1 MTLEPKLPAGQILVA
16 CNDCS
21 DCDLIRSHF
30 ENNGYAIQRCCSLRD
45 FSDSDLS
52 NFSALLMELP
62 ENNSTDGL
70 QVIEDIKQND
80 TTFDIPLLVFSTSK
94 KPDLLVNV
102 LNAGADDFIIK
113 PFSVRE
119 LSARVRAVLRACR
132 RC

>member
-1 MTLEPKLPAGQILVA
+1 
-16 CNDCS
+16 
-21 DCDLIRSHF
+21 
-30 ENNGYAIQRCCSLRD
+30 
-45 FSDSDLS
+45 
-52 NFSALLMELP
+52 MELP

-70 QVIEDIKQND
+70 QVIEDLKQND
-80 TTFDIPLLVFSTSK
+80 ITYDIPLLVFSTSK

-132 RC
+132 RS